1 MEIAK
6 LNELRNKMHKQF
18 VNRQPV
24 DENTVVI
31 KVGAAS
37 GIDESKALLMKLID
51 LVSDAS
57 SDALVM
63 ADVSFEK
70 GVKVAANG
78 AEKAYPDV
86 TEANAESFVKEYFG
100 KEA

>member
-1 MEIAK
+1 MEVAK

-24 DENTVVI
+24 DDNTVVF
-31 KVGAAS
+31 KVGAAN
-37 GIDESKALLMKLID
+37 GIDNAKAFLMKMID
-51 LVSDAS
+51 VVSDYS

-70 GVKVAANG
+70 GVKVVVSG
-78 AEKAYPDV
+78 KETAYTDV
-86 TEANAESFVKEYFG
+86 TEANAESFVKKYFG

>member
-37 GIDESKALLMKLID
+37 GIDASKALLMKLID

-70 GVKVAANG
+70 GVKVTANG
-78 AEKAYPDV
+78 KETAYTDV
-86 TEANAESFVKEYFG
+86 TAENAEGFVKKYFG
-100 KEA
+100 KE

>member
-6 LNELRNKMHKQF
+6 LNELRNAMHKQF
-18 VNRQPV
+18 VNRQPA
-24 DENTVVI
+24 DEKTVVF
-31 KVGAAS
+31 KVGAAN
-37 GIDESKALLMKLID
+37 GVDASKGLLMKLID

-86 TEANAESFVKEYFG
+86 TEANAESFVKNYFG